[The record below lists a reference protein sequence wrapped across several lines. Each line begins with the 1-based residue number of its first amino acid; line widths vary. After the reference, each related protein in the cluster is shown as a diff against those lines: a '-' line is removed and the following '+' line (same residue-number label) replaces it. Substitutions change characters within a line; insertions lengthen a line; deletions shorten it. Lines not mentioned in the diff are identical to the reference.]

1 MSACPVKNLL
11 EFIPVRHLLKL
22 HLLQRSTGHNKSVKL
37 LVSHALKSL
46 IEHLH
51 VLHRGVLGSMAAQL
65 HQLELNLQ
73 RRVGEQTYQVRLSS
87 NLDGHQVEHHN
98 SQRTDVLTGGAA
110 GIHDKDILPFQDLY
124 RRQFIG

>member
-1 MSACPVKNLL
+1 MGAGPVKNLL
-11 EFIPVRHLLKL
+11 ELIPVRNLLKL
-22 HLLQRSTGHNKSVKL
+22 HLLQRGTGHNESVKL
-37 LVSHALKSL
+37 LVTHALKSL
-46 IEHLH
+46 IEYLH
-51 VLHRGVLGSMAAQL
+51 MLYWGILGGMAAQF

-73 RRVGEQTYQVRLSS
+73 RRVGEQTYQVCLCG

-110 GIHDKDILPFQDLY
+110 GIHDKDILPFENLY